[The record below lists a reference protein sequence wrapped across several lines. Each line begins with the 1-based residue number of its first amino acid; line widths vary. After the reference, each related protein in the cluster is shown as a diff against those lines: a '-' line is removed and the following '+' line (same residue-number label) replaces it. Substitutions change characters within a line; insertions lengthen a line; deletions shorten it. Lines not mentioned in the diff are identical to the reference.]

1 MDSFAAVVNQLRM
14 ELTSDQLSA
23 FDLYARRLLEA
34 NLRTNLTS
42 TRDRETVYRRHFV
55 ESLALLRVLQDRDL
69 DRSPAIDVGSG
80 AGFPGLPIKIAR
92 PDVHLTL
99 VEATGKK
106 ARFLESIVAELGL
119 AAVPVVHGRAEEL
132 AHNLAYRG
140 AYRLALARTVAPLP
154 VLLELTLPFL
164 AIEGVLAAPKGSG
177 AQRELRESANA
188 LAKLGGAIEAA
199 PPLEL
204 PLDGPQ
210 QTVILVRKTGPTPER
225 YPRRPGMPSKRPL

>member
-14 ELTSDQLSA
+14 ELTSDQLSG
-23 FDLYARRLLEA
+23 FDLYARRLLEV

-55 ESLALLRVLQDRDL
+55 ESLALLRVLLDRDL
-69 DRSPAIDVGSG
+69 VRSPAIDVGSG

-92 PDVHLTL
+92 PDVDLTL

-119 AAVPVVHGRAEEL
+119 AGVTVVHARAEEL
-132 AHNLAYRG
+132 AHDPAHRG
-140 AYRLALARTVAPLP
+140 VYRLALARTVAPLP

-164 AIEGVLAAPKGSG
+164 AIGGVLAAPKGSA
-177 AQRELRESANA
+177 AQRELRESAKA
-188 LAKLGGAIEAA
+188 LAELGGAIEAA
-199 PPLEL
+199 LPLEL
-204 PLDGPQ
+204 PLGGPQ
-210 QTVILVRKTGPTPER
+210 QTVVLVNKTGTTPER
-225 YPRRPGMPSKRPL
+225 YPRRPGMPAKRPL

>member
-42 TRDRETVYRRHFV
+42 TRDRDTVYRRHFV
-55 ESLALLRVLQDRDL
+55 ESLALLRVLQERDL
-69 DRSPAIDVGSG
+69 VRSPAIDVGSG

-92 PDVHLTL
+92 PDVDLTL

-119 AAVPVVHGRAEEL
+119 AAVTVVDARAEEL
-132 AHNLAYRG
+132 AHYPVHRG
-140 AYRLALARTVAPLP
+140 AFRLALARTLAPLP

-164 AIEGVLAAPKGSG
+164 SMEGVLAAPKGG
-177 AQRELRESANA
+177 AAQRELRESANA
-188 LAKLGGAIEAA
+188 LAELGGAIEAA
-199 PPLEL
+199 PPMEL
-204 PLDGPQ
+204 AMDGPQ
-210 QTVILVRKTGPTPER
+210 QTVIIVRKTGPTPER

>member
-42 TRDRETVYRRHFV
+42 TRDRDTVYRRHFV
-55 ESLALLRVLQDRDL
+55 ESLALLRVLQERDL
-69 DRSPAIDVGSG
+69 VRSPAIDVGSG

-92 PDVHLTL
+92 PDVDLTL
-99 VEATGKK
+99 VEGTGKK

-119 AAVPVVHGRAEEL
+119 AAVTVVDARAEEL
-132 AHNLAYRG
+132 AHNPVHRG
-140 AYRLALARTVAPLP
+140 AFRLALARTLAPLP

-164 AIEGVLAAPKGSG
+164 SMEGVLAAPKGG
-177 AQRELRESANA
+177 AAQRELRESANA
-188 LAKLGGAIEAA
+188 LAELGGAIEAA
-199 PPLEL
+199 PPMEL
-204 PLDGPQ
+204 AMDGPQ
-210 QTVILVRKTGPTPER
+210 QTVIIVRKTGPTPER

>member
-1 MDSFAAVVNQLRM
+1 M

-42 TRDRETVYRRHFV
+42 TRDRDTVYRRHFV
-55 ESLALLRVLQDRDL
+55 ESLALLRVLQERDL
-69 DRSPAIDVGSG
+69 VRSPAIDVGSG

-92 PDVHLTL
+92 PDVDLTL

-106 ARFLESIVAELGL
+106 ARFLESIVVELGL
-119 AAVPVVHGRAEEL
+119 AAVTVVDARAEEL
-132 AHNLAYRG
+132 AHNPVHRG
-140 AYRLALARTVAPLP
+140 AFRLALARTLAPLP

-164 AIEGVLAAPKGSG
+164 SMEGVLAAPKGG
-177 AQRELRESANA
+177 AAQRELRESANA
-188 LAKLGGAIEAA
+188 LAELGGAVEAA
-199 PPLEL
+199 PPMEL

-210 QTVILVRKTGPTPER
+210 QTVIIVRKTGSTPER

>member
-1 MDSFAAVVNQLRM
+1 M

-42 TRDRETVYRRHFV
+42 TRDRDTVYRRHFV
-55 ESLALLRVLQDRDL
+55 ESLALLRVLQERDL
-69 DRSPAIDVGSG
+69 VRSPAIDVGSG

-92 PDVHLTL
+92 PDVDLTL
-99 VEATGKK
+99 VEGTGKK

-119 AAVPVVHGRAEEL
+119 AAVTVVDARAEEL
-132 AHNLAYRG
+132 AHNPVHRG
-140 AYRLALARTVAPLP
+140 AFRLALARTLAPLP

-164 AIEGVLAAPKGSG
+164 SMEGVLAAPKGG
-177 AQRELRESANA
+177 AAQRELRESANA
-188 LAKLGGAIEAA
+188 LAELGGAIEAA
-199 PPLEL
+199 PPMEL
-204 PLDGPQ
+204 AMDGPQ
-210 QTVILVRKTGPTPER
+210 QTVIIVRKTGPTPER

>member
-1 MDSFAAVVNQLRM
+1 MQL
-14 ELTSDQLSA
+14 TPQQVAA
-23 FDLYARRLLEA
+23 FDRYASRLLEV
-34 NLRTNLTS
+34 NVRTNLTS

-69 DRSPAIDVGSG
+69 VRSPAIDVGSG

-92 PDVHLTL
+92 TDVDLTL

-106 ARFLESIVAELGL
+106 ARFLESIVAELDLGG
-119 AAVPVVHGRAEEL
+119 VTVVHARAEEL
-132 AHNLAYRG
+132 AHDPAHRG
-140 AYRLALARTVAPLP
+140 VYRLALARTVAPLP

-164 AIEGVLAAPKGSG
+164 AIEGVLATPKGNA
-177 AQRELRESANA
+177 AQRELRESINA
-188 LAKLGGAIEAA
+188 LAELGGAIEAA
-199 PPLEL
+199 LSLEL
-204 PLDGPQ
+204 PVDGPQ

>member
-1 MDSFAAVVNQLRM
+1 MDSFAAVVNQLRV

-42 TRDRETVYRRHFV
+42 TRDRDTVYRRHFV
-55 ESLALLRVLQDRDL
+55 ESLALLRVLQERDL
-69 DRSPAIDVGSG
+69 VRSPAIDVGSG

-92 PDVHLTL
+92 PDVDLTL

-119 AAVPVVHGRAEEL
+119 AAVTVVDARAEDL
-132 AHNLAYRG
+132 AHNPVHRG
-140 AYRLALARTVAPLP
+140 AFRLALARTLAPLP

-164 AIEGVLAAPKGSG
+164 SMEGVLAAPKGG
-177 AQRELRESANA
+177 AAQRELRESANA
-188 LAKLGGAIEAA
+188 LAELGAAIEAA
-199 PPLEL
+199 PPMEL

-210 QTVILVRKTGPTPER
+210 QTIIIVRKTGPTPDR

>member
-42 TRDRETVYRRHFV
+42 TRDRDTVYRRHFV
-55 ESLALLRVLQDRDL
+55 ESLALLRVLQERDL
-69 DRSPAIDVGSG
+69 VRSPAIDVGSG

-92 PDVHLTL
+92 PDVDLTL

-119 AAVPVVHGRAEEL
+119 AAVTVVDARAEEL
-132 AHNLAYRG
+132 AHNPVHRG
-140 AYRLALARTVAPLP
+140 AFRLALARTLAPLP

-164 AIEGVLAAPKGSG
+164 SMEGVLAAPKGG
-177 AQRELRESANA
+177 AAQRELRESANA
-188 LAKLGGAIEAA
+188 LAELGGAIEAA
-199 PPLEL
+199 PPMEL
-204 PLDGPQ
+204 AMDGPQ
-210 QTVILVRKTGPTPER
+210 QTVIIVRKTGPTPER